1 MPSAIN
7 IGRPSEKRGNWST
20 RYCEVTAGQT
30 FNVGDWVYKV
40 AAGTLS
46 IAAASGAAVD
56 TSTAGVVLFGRALAS
71 ASDVLNNSA
80 AFPNGCPV
88 DCPGYDGEFVT
99 AVVGDASGATAALD
113 ATDLD
118 GASSK
123 IGLPLVNVSGQ
134 WCVNEAGDGTD
145 DAVVL
150 IERHPQYPWGEAY
163 GWFWTKVMTGE
174 RLEGV
179 EISD

>member
-1 MPSAIN
+1 MPSSIN
-7 IGRPSEKRGNWST
+7 IGRPSDKRGTWNV

-30 FNVGDWVYKV
+30 FKVGDWVYKA

-56 TSTAGVVLFGRALAS
+56 TSTDGVVPWGRAKAD
-71 ASDVLNNSA
+71 AADVLSTDGLML
-80 AFPNGCPV
+80 FPDGCPV
-88 DCPGYDGEFVT
+88 DVPGYDGEFVC

-123 IGLPLVNVSGQ
+123 IALPLVNVSGQ
-134 WCVNEAGDGTD
+134 WCINEAGDGTD
-145 DAVVL
+145 DCVVP
-150 IERHPQYPWGEAY
+150 IERHPRYAFGEAY
-163 GWFWTKVMTGE
+163 GWFWCKLMPSLK
-174 RLEGV
+174 LEAQT
-179 EISD
+179 